1 MPTVTLTPSIT
12 PSLTITPSP
21 TITLTPTIDV
31 TQTLVQAT
39 LMMQLQTATVQACD
53 YDYRI
58 IEQTPPDGGYF
69 LAGQEYRRQI
79 RLQNTGTCPWDRNTS
94 LVFVSGESF
103 NANPPY
109 IFVRERVNVGED
121 TLIEFVGRTPP
132 TYGERTGLWEL
143 RTPGQLLIGKEPIR
157 ISINVYEGG

>member
-1 MPTVTLTPSIT
+1 
-12 PSLTITPSP
+12 
-21 TITLTPTIDV
+21 
-31 TQTLVQAT
+31 VQAT
-39 LMMQLQTATVQACD
+39 LMMQLQTATVQSCD

-58 IEQTPPDGGYF
+58 IEQAPPDGGYF

-109 IFVRERVNVGED
+109 FFIRERVNVGEE
-121 TLIEFVGRTPP
+121 TVIEFAGRTPP
-132 TYGERTGLWEL
+132 TYGFRTGLWEL
-143 RTPGQLLIGKEPIR
+143 RTPGQLLIGKDPIG